1 MRTYIKEKDLFKRLY
16 IIVFLICLCCMGC
29 VSDGQSGNADG
40 VRDAEQAET
49 SEIPGEIGQT
59 VDAGLPEG
67 AEQTGNT
74 EQTDNTAHQG
84 SIDVLNTGNME
95 MTADQYVVPMG
106 VGINLGN
113 TMEAYW
119 EDLSN
124 RTGGTQTIG
133 DNTPGQYERC
143 WGAIDTTKEI
153 IDGIRDAGFSTV
165 RIPVYWGNM
174 MADDGTFT
182 INDAYIGR
190 VKELV
195 DYCLE
200 DGLYV
205 VINIHHY
212 DQFLIENYPQ
222 EKVLEITE
230 SLWLQIGEYFK
241 DYPEQLL
248 FEGFNEALGMTG
260 PEGQLSEEQMYS
272 FVNSMNR
279 TFVDAVRSTGGNNA
293 LRVLI
298 VSGYWTNIDATTD
311 ARFQMPV
318 DTVEN
323 RLMVSVHYVDNA
335 CYWMNT
341 VGNGAWLDYCKSQCE
356 ALKNAFLNQGIPVFI
371 GECTAIYSAEHFA
384 YDAEMTESSEC
395 LQTVLD
401 MIVDYGMIPVL
412 WDTCDQFYSRTDC
425 RIASERDGA
434 VIEEVSERIRE
445 RDS

>member
-1 MRTYIKEKDLFKRLY
+1 MGAYFKKKNVLKRLY
-16 IIVFLICLCCMGC
+16 VIVILICICLTGC
-29 VSDGQSGNADG
+29 ASRGRSGDTGEFQDVEQEEIAELPGGTEASGNVEQAG
-40 VRDAEQAET
+40 NTGQIGDAEQNGTA
-49 SEIPGEIGQT
+49 GQQGNIGISN
-59 VDAGLPEG
+59 A
-67 AEQTGNT
+67 
-74 EQTDNTAHQG
+74 
-84 SIDVLNTGNME
+84 GNMD
-95 MTADQYVVPMG
+95 MTADQYVTQMG

-174 MADDGTFT
+174 MEDDGTFT
-182 INDAYIGR
+182 INGAYIGR
-190 VKELV
+190 VRELV

-222 EKVLEITE
+222 EQVIEITE
-230 SLWLQIGEYFK
+230 SLWRQIAEYFK
-241 DYPEQLL
+241 DYPDQLL

-260 PEGQLSEEQMYS
+260 PEGELPENQMYS
-272 FVNSMNR
+272 FVNFMNQ

-293 LRVLI
+293 LRILI

-311 ARFQMPV
+311 ERFQMPL

-335 CYWMNT
+335 YYWMNA
-341 VGNGAWLDYCKSQCE
+341 VGNSQWLDYCKDQCE
-356 ALKNAFLNQGIPVFI
+356 ALKNSFLDRGIPVFV

-384 YDAEMTESSEC
+384 YDAELTESSEC
-395 LQTVLD
+395 LKTVLD
-401 MIVDYGMIPVL
+401 MIADYGMVPVL

-425 RIASERDGA
+425 RIASESDRA
-434 VIEEVSERIRE
+434 VIEEVSKRIDE
-445 RDS
+445 NME